1 MIIVLFCYVKIYQYY
16 ILIND
21 NSFSHQRHNGN
32 HPGLGGMDSLM
43 VKNME
48 IRMGKLN
55 SNSIWGSLHSLWTKA
70 LWERHE
76 STSPSSYK

>member
-1 MIIVLFCYVKIYQYY
+1 MIIVLFCYVKTYQYY

-21 NSFSHQRHNGN
+21 NSFSHKRHNGN
-32 HPGLGGMDSLM
+32 HPSLGGMDGLM

-48 IRMGKLN
+48 IKMGKLN
-55 SNSIWGSLHSLWTKA
+55 SNSIWGSLHSFCTKA